1 MTKGHYSE
9 SGAAPPIPKNIQNC
23 VEISKSRDS
32 QKLALFCTLTVASCS
47 HGTSELKLRRLHLS
61 LFTQKINYSHYRGL
75 SKKSKFVDLKV

>member
-23 VEISKSRDS
+23 VEISKPRDS
-32 QKLALFCTLTVASCS
+32 QKLALFFCTLTVVS
-47 HGTSELKLRRLHLS
+47 HGTSELELRRLHLS

-75 SKKSKFVDLKV
+75 SKKSKFVDAKI